1 MDHPPTSYETASAP
15 NQPSRPRHRLK
26 LVLIFLILMMDVIGL
41 MILSPVAPFL
51 VKQYSDA
58 ALAVTMVTIVFAAA
72 QFFSAPLMGKLGDR
86 FGRRPVLLLCLLGQA
101 LGYIIFGFGGSL
113 WVLYL
118 GRVIGGITAGSISTA
133 SAYIADISLPQERA
147 KNFSLVGIAWSLGL
161 IIGPAAGAAMGQ
173 ISLSAPAFISAGVLV
188 IGALV
193 SFFLLPE
200 SLPKEHRNPASL
212 RVSDFNP
219 VHAIL
224 EMGRKPGLGWLLVAF
239 ALFSLGFNG
248 VQSTASIFYID
259 KFGADPAQ
267 VGTII
272 TAAGIAI
279 GFVQFLLVQP
289 IVRRFGERRVLMRA
303 MLGQSLSYL
312 ALFLAPVLWM
322 IIPLN
327 MVAASFGSFVFP
339 TFTTLTV
346 NHVEHREVGLLL
358 GVTTSIGSLMN
369 IFGPLY
375 GGVVYDI
382 VMPGAPF
389 WIAGILYALSIYT
402 IWRKG

>member
-1 MDHPPTSYETASAP
+1 METPLTGSEPTKRAA
-15 NQPSRPRHRLK
+15 QHHRLK
-26 LVLIFLILMMDVIGL
+26 LVMIFLILMMDVVGL
-41 MILSPVAPFL
+41 MILAPVAPFI

-58 ALAVTMVTIVFAAA
+58 ALAVTMITMIFAAA

-101 LGYIIFGFGGSL
+101 VGYIIFGLGGSL
-113 WVLYL
+113 FVLYL

-133 SAYIADISLPQERA
+133 SAYIADISQPHERA

-161 IIGPAAGAAMGQ
+161 IIGPAAGAALGQ
-173 ISLSAPAFISAGVLV
+173 ISLNAPAYVSAGVLV
-188 IGALV
+188 LGALV

-200 SLPKEHRNPASL
+200 SLPKEHQNPAPL
-212 RVSDFNP
+212 RLRDFNP
-219 VHAIL
+219 LHAII
-224 EMGRKPGLGWLLVAF
+224 EMARKPGLGWLLVAY
-239 ALFSLGFNG
+239 ALFALGFNG
-248 VQSTASIFYID
+248 VQSTATLFYID
-259 KFGADPAQ
+259 KFLADPAQ

-289 IVRRFGERRVLMRA
+289 IVKRFGERRVLMTA
-303 MLGQSLSYL
+303 LIGQSAGYL
-312 ALFLAPVLWM
+312 ALFLAPALWL
-322 IIPLN
+322 IIPFN
-327 MVAASFGSFVFP
+327 MIAASFGSFIFP

-375 GGVVYDI
+375 GGTVYDF
-382 VMPGAPF
+382 VMPGAPL
-389 WIAGILYALSIYT
+389 WMATILYVLT
-402 IWRKG
+402 IITVWRRG